1 MQHGEDEMTRKK
13 KPKNPA
19 ANEATI
25 DADTVGRA
33 VDDLL
38 QKDQLEN
45 DKGRAGNKPRAV
57 DRPDFEKAAE
67 LNRDH
72 HD

>member
-1 MQHGEDEMTRKK
+1 MTREK

-38 QKDQLEN
+38 QKDQLET

-57 DRPDFEKAAE
+57 DRPDFE
-67 LNRDH
+67 
-72 HD
+72 